1 MMNRSVV
8 VHQGLRL
15 KSGLKAGAIVCF
27 DNSSG
32 FLVPVI
38 TPCSTPTPL
47 PPSPVPPPAP
57 GFQWLSC
64 QSCAGTRLPDG
75 SLQDAVCEVCFM

>member
-8 VHQGLRL
+8 VRRGLRL

-47 PPSPVPPPAP
+47 PPLPPAP
-57 GFQWLSC
+57 GVQWLSC
-64 QSCAGTRLPDG
+64 QSCAGTRLADG